1 MTRKF
6 VGVTVD
12 HDKVDD
18 LCLAVGLVEGV
29 EIVHVTDARNKK
41 GTLRPRGGVHSPQSA
56 HDPRAVWMYN
66 DRGAIVLDTK
76 ATLKKLGLT
85 VGQVMRMTTKLGT
98 LENSVK
104 RSLRTKRAFERAR
117 RNNETAIHFRKEA
130 A

>member
-1 MTRKF
+1 
-6 VGVTVD
+6 
-12 HDKVDD
+12 
-18 LCLAVGLVEGV
+18 
-29 EIVHVTDARNKK
+29 
-41 GTLRPRGGVHSPQSA
+41 
-56 HDPRAVWMYN
+56 MYN

-117 RNNETAIHFRKEA
+117 RNNETAIQFRKEA